1 MKNLL
6 YFLITLILSIN
17 VNSQEKNLSDGPFDQ
32 LIIRGVTLING
43 NGSPPVGPV
52 DIVIENNIIK
62 SIRNVGYPGVEIAE
76 TRRPKVKKNGRE
88 IDANGMY
95 VLPGFIDMHGH
106 IGGRSQGAEP
116 DYVFKLWLAH
126 GVTTVREPG
135 GRGIDFSIDL
145 KNNRPSTSI
154 FPEGFFIED
163 YTHNEVSNDEV
174 LDENNV
180 SIQSSPQEQVIEML
194 PGGVIS
200 MDFGVYS

>member
-145 KNNRPSTSI
+145 KNKSLN
-154 FPEGFFIED
+154 
-163 YTHNEVSNDEV
+163 
-174 LDENNV
+174 LENTIVQNK
-180 SIQSSPQEQVIEML
+180 SYQE
-194 PGGVIS
+194 
-200 MDFGVYS
+200 